1 MNKQIRRVVIAFGI
15 MFLAMLLNVQYVQV
29 LHATQL
35 NKRADN
41 QRTQLDAY
49 SRERGPILVGGEP
62 VAESVAT
69 KDALKYQRKY
79 ADGKLYAT
87 VTGFYS
93 SVFGSENIE
102 RTQDG
107 ILSGNDDRLFVRRLV
122 DLITGEQPAGG
133 SVLLTIDPAAQ
144 KAATDALGSRTGAA
158 VAIEPKTGKVL
169 ALVSTPSYDPNQ
181 LAAHSVNKQL
191 EAKRKLDSDTKQP
204 MLDRATQSRYPPGST
219 FKLVTAAAAL
229 STGKYQPDTM
239 LASPRVLDLPQTT
252 HSIENDGRESCGA
265 VNNQLSLLNA
275 MKVSCNTT
283 FAQLGMDIGDQ
294 ALREQAQKFGF
305 GTAPLTDEVRNV
317 SSVFPD
323 KLDQP
328 QLALSAIGQYDV
340 SATPLQIAMIS
351 AGIANGGE
359 VMKPYLSAVVRGPDL
374 RPIEITR
381 PQVYSRAV
389 SADVASQLTQM
400 MEAVVSG
407 SSGTGSAAQIPG
419 VRVAGKSGTAQSA
432 EGRAPYAWFT
442 SLAPAD
448 NPQVAVA
455 VVIED
460 ANIPAQDVYGGRVAA
475 PVAKEIMQ
483 AVIK

>member
-1 MNKQIRRVVIAFGI
+1 MNKPIRRVVIAFGI

-29 LHATQL
+29 LNATEL
-35 NKRADN
+35 NRRADN

-79 ADGKLYAT
+79 ADGKLYAH
-87 VTGFYS
+87 VTGYYS
-93 SVFGSENIE
+93 SVFGSEAIE

-144 KAATDALGSRTGAA
+144 KAATDAMGDKTGAA
-158 VAIEPKTGKVL
+158 VAIEPKTGKIL
-169 ALVSTPSYDPNQ
+169 ALVSTPSYDPNL
-181 LAAHSVNKQL
+181 LAAHSVSKQL
-191 EAKRKLDSDTKQP
+191 EAKRELDADKDQP
-204 MLDRATQSRYPPGST
+204 MLNRATQARYPPGST

-229 STGKYQPDTM
+229 SSGKYQVNTM

-252 HSIENDGRESCGA
+252 HSIENDGGETCGA

-305 GTAPLTDEVRNV
+305 GSAPLTDEVRNV

-328 QLALSAIGQYDV
+328 QQALSAIGQYDV
-340 SATPLQIAMIS
+340 AATPLEVAMVS

-400 MEAVVSG
+400 MEAVVTGSG
-407 SSGTGSAAQIPG
+407 GTGSAAQIPG

-442 SLAPAD
+442 SFAPAD